1 MSGTHQK
8 SYVNPLQTDVQAQLQ
23 TKTPQVPN
31 MPATIMSLT
40 IRCSAIMWLTWDK
53 QIIPKMALLFGYS
66 VKSKVMGNYMYYD
79 GYH

>member
-1 MSGTHQK
+1 
-8 SYVNPLQTDVQAQLQ
+8 
-23 TKTPQVPN
+23 
-31 MPATIMSLT
+31 
-40 IRCSAIMWLTWDK
+40 MWLTWDK